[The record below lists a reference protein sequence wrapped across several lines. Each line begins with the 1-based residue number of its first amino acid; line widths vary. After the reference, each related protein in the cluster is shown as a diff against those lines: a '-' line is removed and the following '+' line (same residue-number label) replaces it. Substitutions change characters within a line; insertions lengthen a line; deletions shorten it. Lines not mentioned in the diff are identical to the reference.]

1 VDYQPGKLVV
11 KSAQYDEDLG
21 GRDFDSVIA
30 EWIATKFEE
39 KYKGKLSDSPR
50 NKPKVMLK
58 LGVAA
63 EKAKKTLSPA
73 GVKEARINLEC
84 LMDDLDVSLCLKAE
98 EYRAMCEPLLAKMS
112 GPVERALAEAGLQA
126 SDLFSVEIVG
136 GATRVA
142 SVKETLAGMLGLD
155 VNAVNNGLST
165 TMNADEAV
173 ARGCALQSAILS
185 PRFKVLPYEV
195 MEYQP
200 FPIKIEWDGT
210 HESGMEV
217 DAEENNPTPTNSV
230 VMFERGC
237 NFPIVRRV
245 TLRRSGKF
253 TVDAMYDE
261 SADSYQFPKGSSKAI
276 ASFHIN
282 APADTD
288 CKIRVNVKQDI
299 HGSLTLSSAQMV
311 EEIIEEE
318 PAEEGVEAKAAEDGG
333 EAKVEEKP
341 KDKKPK
347 LKKTNLDFT
356 VVRPLDWTEAELQK
370 EIEVEVDMANA
381 DRIVRETSDARNEL
395 ESYIYDMRDKI
406 SSESQLKSYCT
417 EAEQTTFSGV
427 LESMEN
433 WLYEEGFDA
442 TKSVYIKKLDELK
455 KHGSPIESRQYEAR
469 TRPTAMTMLQKTI
482 EKYTSWLNTSAGDEN
497 FAHITDEER
506 SGCSDKLDKSSAWMY
521 DMLDKQ
527 GGLAANVDP
536 AVTSEQIHGK
546 NKEINDA
553 ISPIMHKP
561 KPKPKVEEKKQEEPA
576 AEEPKKEAKKEPEA
590 EEPKEE
596 EAGAEPEPMD
606 TSEPMEA

>member
-1 VDYQPGKLVV
+1 MVV
-11 KSAQYDEDLG
+11 K
-21 GRDFDSVIA
+21 
-30 EWIATKFEE
+30 
-39 KYKGKLSDSPR
+39 PR
-50 NKPKVMLK
+50 LK
-58 LGVAA
+58 
-63 EKAKKTLSPA
+63 
-73 GVKEARINLEC
+73 
-84 LMDDLDVSLCLKAE
+84 
-98 EYRAMCEPLLAKMS
+98 
-112 GPVERALAEAGLQA
+112 
-126 SDLFSVEIVG
+126 
-136 GATRVA
+136 
-142 SVKETLAGMLGLD
+142 
-155 VNAVNNGLST
+155 
-165 TMNADEAV
+165 
-173 ARGCALQSAILS
+173 
-185 PRFKVLPYEV
+185 
-195 MEYQP
+195 
-200 FPIKIEWDGT
+200 
-210 HESGMEV
+210 
-217 DAEENNPTPTNSV
+217 
-230 VMFERGC
+230 
-237 NFPIVRRV
+237 
-245 TLRRSGKF
+245 
-253 TVDAMYDE
+253 
-261 SADSYQFPKGSSKAI
+261 
-276 ASFHIN
+276 
-282 APADTD
+282 
-288 CKIRVNVKQDI
+288 
-299 HGSLTLSSAQMV
+299 
-311 EEIIEEE
+311 
-318 PAEEGVEAKAAEDGG
+318 
-333 EAKVEEKP
+333 KP

-455 KHGSPIESRQYEAR
+455 KHGSPIESRQYEAH